1 MTEDAPIASSISEY
15 NGNVPPEKT
24 RFHVIDIIDEIAK
37 SVGSVPRENAETSS
51 EAPFLKENPEEI
63 KNSLEDSTTCEAPE
77 GKQQCEE
84 KQDENNTTLKKRSA
98 DIPSQEARAEQ
109 KKSEE
114 GQYEEIIPVST
125 KECEVN
131 RQEERNAKHP
141 HGRKVEHANKAE
153 KFLPAGAQEMVQ
165 ILERKLQIKDEMQLK
180 AREKAAGEE
189 DEDVEEEEL
198 VQLTENKKV
207 NSEESYLK
215 KQENGR
221 EESPPN
227 SPSFN
232 SQAEKPGEQ
241 LEIGGKNDVS
251 KHSYS
256 KYNTISYRKI
266 RKGNTKQRIDEFE
279 SMMHL

>member
-1 MTEDAPIASSISEY
+1 SWAVPGTAAVVEMGGFPLLAWSSQLFPSRL
-15 NGNVPPEKT
+15 G
-24 RFHVIDIIDEIAK
+24 A
-37 SVGSVPRENAETSS
+37 GSVWGNLPAAARVATVSNWDWLHYLLV
-51 EAPFLKENPEEI
+51 FL
-63 KNSLEDSTTCEAPE
+63 A
-77 GKQQCEE
+77 
-84 KQDENNTTLKKRSA
+84 
-98 DIPSQEARAEQ
+98 
-109 KKSEE
+109 